1 MQQLKE
7 RFKQYEPMKSDMKAK
22 TKFGERKDDE
32 AKRSAIR
39 KQSRQTNSDPKRS
52 SNCGG
57 DDHSSVTCPKKEKG
71 VRCVR
76 CNEFGHMA
84 SRCTAQPK
92 KTYIISRP
100 EKKRYMKDVTID
112 ECRFTSLVD
121 TGSDLT
127 FIRSDEYARLGS
139 PPLGNGKLRFDGL
152 GSTGNETWG
161 EFTKIM
167 MVEHVISNCL
177 DYIPAE
183 RKSGKQ
189 EGYLNPLDKGDT
201 PLDTYHIDHVGPM
214 TATRK
219 RYVHIFVVVDAFTKF
234 TWLYPTKSTDAAD
247 VIDRLK
253 RQAAVFGNS
262 RRIISDRGTAFT
274 SNAFREYCEEEN
286 IEHLLTTTGVPRR
299 NGQAE
304 RQDTYTIINQTG
316 CS

>member
-100 EKKRYMKDVTID
+100 EKKRYMKEVTID

-121 TGSDLT
+121 KGSDLT

-152 GSTGNETWG
+152 SSTGNETWG

-167 MVEHVISNCL
+167 MVDGC
-177 DYIPAE
+177 
-183 RKSGKQ
+183 
-189 EGYLNPLDKGDT
+189 
-201 PLDTYHIDHVGPM
+201 
-214 TATRK
+214 
-219 RYVHIFVVVDAFTKF
+219 AFTVMLHVVSNKVLRRHSLLLGTDF
-234 TWLYPTKSTDAAD
+234 LDQVELRVKRGEVSFLRLDRMTVTKT
-247 VIDRLK
+247 
-253 RQAAVFGNS
+253 
-262 RRIISDRGTAFT
+262 RRM
-274 SNAFREYCEEEN
+274 Y
-286 IEHLLTTTGVPRR
+286 
-299 NGQAE
+299 
-304 RQDTYTIINQTG
+304 
-316 CS
+316 